1 VVSDIGVRLTFD
13 LDQRAIVVGLVLAT
27 ASALLAGLLPAWRA
41 TESSDLT
48 HLLRTGAISLRPP
61 SRLWGRNGLVVGQ
74 VALSLVLLTVTV
86 FLSRTFQTELSKPG
100 FRTER
105 ILLAGVV
112 PELAGYDGP
121 RTAAFYELLRERAGA
136 IPGVTSVGMTSV
148 MPLNQDSR
156 ESVFIVPEGF
166 QLPPGTQ
173 SLSMPLDALG
183 SHRRGLPRHDGHA
196 VVRGRGIRTSDA
208 SDTPRVLL
216 VNQAMA
222 ARYWPGED
230 PVGRRIRL
238 MSREGQPWAEVVG
251 VTADNKYNWIGE
263 APTPWMYLA
272 LRQDQGPRATLLI
285 ASRDEAAALAAP
297 LRTAVADLDPNMPI
311 TGLRTME
318 EYYYGN
324 ATGIVTAL
332 LQITASMGVMGLALA
347 MVGLYGLVAFAAA
360 RRTREIGIRMAVGAR
375 PASVLRMVLRHA
387 LALATW
393 GAVIGVLGS
402 VAAGG
407 LLRSAFPSTGG
418 IDVATYL
425 LVVPA
430 LVVVMLLG
438 AYLPARRASRLDP
451 LAALRQE

>member
-360 RRTREIGIRMAVGAR
+360 RRTREIGIRMAVGVR

>member
-1 VVSDIGVRLTFD
+1 
-13 LDQRAIVVGLVLAT
+13 
-27 ASALLAGLLPAWRA
+27 
-41 TESSDLT
+41 
-48 HLLRTGAISLRPP
+48 
-61 SRLWGRNGLVVGQ
+61 
-74 VALSLVLLTVTV
+74 
-86 FLSRTFQTELSKPG
+86 
-100 FRTER
+100 
-105 ILLAGVV
+105 
-112 PELAGYDGP
+112 
-121 RTAAFYELLRERAGA
+121 
-136 IPGVTSVGMTSV
+136 MTSV

-360 RRTREIGIRMAVGAR
+360 RRTREIGIRMAVGVR

-407 LLRSAFPSTGG
+407 P
-418 IDVATYL
+418 
-425 LVVPA
+425 
-430 LVVVMLLG
+430 
-438 AYLPARRASRLDP
+438 
-451 LAALRQE
+451 